1 VAQLFLSC
9 GERRHPSE
17 SRGSRER
24 DPQLTQVD
32 HTIEAP
38 IKLSERGKPPLA
50 RAAARRLPWGSVAAV
65 FALLLMSVGAIG
77 FYWTGVDP
85 NEAADSLGSQWL
97 SGYADFFS
105 NLYDDLTLQILF
117 GMALLGFGL
126 ERLIP
131 AGAQPGSNRLLNIPY
146 SALVLLFV
154 GAIFPLQILIAET
167 ITGWLGV
174 RNIFNLNFDTGGSI
188 PFVVL
193 AMLVEALVVDFF
205 FYWFHRCQHTV
216 SVMWQI
222 HMLHHSDMA
231 LNVTTTH
238 RVHFLEHV
246 LTPFF
251 MITPIM
257 LLFELPDR
265 TIYWIAIAPTI
276 WSYVVHANIRVGFGR
291 FWWLLSSP
299 QYHRIHHSIEPEHR
313 NKNFAVWFPFYD
325 VMFGSAWRPRP
336 GEFPETGV
344 QGVEVSSMSAAFMLP
359 FARWWS
365 MAKGLGRLDLG

>member
-1 VAQLFLSC
+1 MLLFFVLRGEAAPLRVARFK
-9 GERRHPSE
+9 
-17 SRGSRER
+17 RER
-24 DPQLTQVD
+24 LTQVD

-38 IKLSERGKPPLA
+38 IKLSERGKPTRA
-50 RAAARRLPWGSVAAV
+50 RAAPRRLPWGSVTAV
-65 FALLLMSVGAIG
+65 FAFLLMSAAAIG
-77 FYWTGVDP
+77 FYWTGIDP
-85 NEAADSLGSQWL
+85 NEAAGTLGSQWL

-117 GMALLGFGL
+117 GMALFGFAL

-131 AGAQPGSNRLLNIPY
+131 ARAQLGSNRFLNIPY

-167 ITGWLGV
+167 ITGWFGV

-276 WSYVVHANIRVGFGR
+276 WSYVVHANMRVGFGR

-344 QGVEVSSMSAAFMLP
+344 EGVEVSSMSDAFMLP
-359 FARWWS
+359 FARWWT
-365 MAKGLGRLDLG
+365 MAKGLVRQ